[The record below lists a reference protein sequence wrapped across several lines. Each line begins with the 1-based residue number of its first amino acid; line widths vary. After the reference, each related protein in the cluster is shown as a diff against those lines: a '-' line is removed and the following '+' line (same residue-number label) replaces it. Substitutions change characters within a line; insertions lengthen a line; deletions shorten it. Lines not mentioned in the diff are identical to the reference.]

1 MKMTALLEKGIP
13 AEVVALWQTGHGPGL
28 LPLQAA
34 AVRDGLFA
42 SGNLLVQAPTS
53 AGKTFIGEMAA
64 IQAALGRKQVI
75 YLVPLKALAEEKFEE
90 FRRKYDAYGLKT
102 IISTRDHRDF
112 DADLETGNFSI
123 AVVVYEK
130 LAQLLVRRPERMSE
144 ISLVVADELEI
155 LSDPERGS
163 LVELLLTRVLQSGSR
178 LIGLSAV
185 IGGAEKLAAW
195 MQARLIKYERRPVE
209 LRYGV
214 LFEGKFSYRMY
225 NDDTDGCEDL
235 APGEGGTV
243 GEVLQENIA
252 LLAGRG
258 EACLIFV
265 KAKHESRRWA
275 EALAAQLELPAAAEA
290 IDALRELES
299 TRSRT
304 ALLNTLAVGVAF
316 HNADLAP
323 AERRIVE
330 EAYRNGEV
338 RVLVSTSTLAVG
350 LNLPAQNVFI
360 SAEKWRYDMHLDIP
374 WKTPILRGEYENMG
388 GRAGRYGTGVA
399 FGRSILIA
407 TTQYDRDTLW
417 RRYVEGQRE
426 PVQPRLAEELLE
438 DHIVRLVASRFC
450 RKADALMAF
459 LESTLSGQW
468 IWAERYPLEEI
479 EMRIRAAINRCID
492 LGAISTTGE
501 GVLEATPLGRALA
514 SKGIRIATAQHLE
527 RWITACETRPW
538 SELDLLYAAALTA
551 DGRLLSLLLTSA
563 EYDAADYAGQL
574 RRLAR
579 DEESE
584 ADTPL
589 NRLREQRTLPS
600 FEEVRAIKGALVL
613 KAWIEGSALPD
624 IEENYNTMAGQ
635 VLTIAD
641 QMAWIIDATA
651 TLGAAL
657 GAHAAFLERLQALG
671 ARVQFGV
678 MAALLPLARL
688 TDAGLSRT
696 ALLALHADG
705 LHTQDAIAACPFA
718 VLRRHVGAQAAEVLQ
733 AWSGAAAECGGE
745 ATPAPAGAIARLPVL
760 IIDENRPQQIT
771 LDGQIIALQEKQYR
785 LVHLLATRPGQ
796 CVPYDTI
803 YNTLWSS
810 VTVEDNQLHLQ
821 KTKLLQAIAKV
832 CPQHAKAIKT
842 VPKRG
847 FMLNLKTSEVLVVQ
861 QQLSS
866 AA

>member
-13 AEVVALWQTGHGPGL
+13 AEVVALWQTGQGASL

-34 AVRDGLFA
+34 AVRDGLFEP
-42 SGNLLVQAPTS
+42 GNLLIQAPTS

-64 IQAALGRKQVI
+64 IQAGLKRKQVI
-75 YLVPLKALAEEKFEE
+75 YLAPLKALAEEKFEE

-112 DADLETGNFSI
+112 DADLESGNFSI

-144 ISLVVADELEI
+144 ISLVIADELEI
-155 LSDPERGS
+155 LSDPERGA

-185 IGGAEKLAAW
+185 IGGAEKLAGW

-214 LFEGKFSYRMY
+214 LYEGKFSYRTY
-225 NDDTDGCEDL
+225 NEDTDGSEEL

-243 GEVLQENIA
+243 GEVLQQNIA

-258 EACLIFV
+258 ESCLVFV

-275 EALAAQLELPAAAEA
+275 EVLASQLELPAASEA
-290 IDALRELES
+290 IEELRALES

-304 ALLNTLAVGVAF
+304 SLLNTLGVGVAF

-323 AERRIVE
+323 EERRIVE

-360 SAEKWRYDMHLDIP
+360 SAEKWRYDMNLDIP

-388 GRAGRYGTGVA
+388 GRAGRYGTGVP

-417 RRYVEGQRE
+417 RRYVEGERE

-450 RKADALMAF
+450 RKADTLVAF

-492 LGAISTTGE
+492 LGAILSNGE
-501 GVLEATPLGRALA
+501 GQLEATPLGRALA

-527 RWITACETRPW
+527 RWISACETRPW
-538 SELDLLYAAALTA
+538 SDLDLLYAAGLTA

-563 EYDAADYAGQL
+563 EYDGADYVGQL
-574 RRLAR
+574 RHLVRGE
-579 DEESE
+579 DKD

-589 NRLREQRTLPS
+589 NRLREQRTQPS
-600 FEEVRAIKGALVL
+600 FEEVRAIKGALIL
-613 KAWIEGSALPD
+613 KAWIEESALPD

-657 GAHAAFLERLQALG
+657 GADAAFLERLQALG

-678 MAALLPLARL
+678 TAALLPLARL
-688 TDAGLSRT
+688 TDASITRT

-705 LHTQDAIAACPFA
+705 LHTPEALAGCPSA
-718 VLRRHVGAQAAEVLQ
+718 LLRRHLGARAAENVK
-733 AWSGAAAECGGE
+733 AWSGGTAQRGGE
-745 ATPAPAGAIARLPVL
+745 AAPMPAGAITRLPIL
-760 IIDENRPQQIT
+760 IVDEHRPQQIT
-771 LDGQIIALQEKQYR
+771 LDGQTITLQEKQYR
-785 LVHLLATRPGQ
+785 LIHLLAARVGQ
-796 CVPYDTI
+796 CVPYNAI
-803 YNTLWSS
+803 YSALWPS

-821 KTKLLQAIAKV
+821 KTKLRNAIAKV
-832 CPQHAKAIKT
+832 CPQHAKLITT

-847 FMLNLKTSEVLVVQ
+847 FTLNLEASEVLVVQ
-861 QQLSS
+861 QKLSS

>member
-1 MKMTALLEKGIP
+1 MKMTALLEKGVP
-13 AEVVALWQTGHGPGL
+13 AEIVALWQVGQGHNL

-34 AVRDGLFA
+34 AVRDGLFEP
-42 SGNLLVQAPTS
+42 GNLLVQAPTS

-64 IQAALGRKQVI
+64 IQAALQRKQVI
-75 YLVPLKALAEEKFEE
+75 YLAPLKALAEEKFEE

-112 DADLETGNFSI
+112 DSDLETGNFSI

-130 LAQLLVRRPERMSE
+130 LSQLLVRRPERMSE
-144 ISLVVADELEI
+144 ISLVIADELEI

-163 LVELLLTRVLQSGSR
+163 LVELLLTRVLQSGCR

-185 IGGAEKLAAW
+185 IGGAEKLAGW

-214 LFEGKFSYRMY
+214 LYEGKFSYRTY
-225 NDDTDGCEDL
+225 NEDSEGSEALAATD
-235 APGEGGTV
+235 ATNAGEI
-243 GEVLQENIA
+243 LQENIA

-258 EACLIFV
+258 EPCLVFV

-275 EALAAQLELPAAAEA
+275 EVLASQLELPAAREA
-290 IDALRELES
+290 IEALRMLDP

-323 AERRIVE
+323 AERRVVE
-330 EAYRNGEV
+330 EAYRAGEV
-338 RVLVSTSTLAVG
+338 KVLVSTSTLAVG

-388 GRAGRYGTGVA
+388 GRAGRYGTGVP

-417 RRYVEGQRE
+417 RRYIEGERE

-450 RKADALMAF
+450 RKADALVAF

-492 LGAISTTGE
+492 LGAISSTGE
-501 GVLEATPLGRALA
+501 GQLDATPLGRALA

-527 RWITACETRPW
+527 RWLSTCETHPW
-538 SELDLLYAAALTA
+538 CDLDLLYAAALTA
-551 DGRLLSLLLTSA
+551 DGRPLSLLLTSA
-563 EYDAADYAGQL
+563 EYDAADYVGQL
-574 RRLAR
+574 RRLVR
-579 DEESE
+579 DEERES
-584 ADTPL
+584 DTPL
-589 NRLREQRTLPS
+589 SRLRAQRAQPS
-600 FEEVRAIKGALVL
+600 FEEVRAIKSALIL
-613 KAWIEGSALPD
+613 KAWMEESALPD

-641 QMAWIIDATA
+641 QIAWIIDATA

-657 GAHAAFLERLQALG
+657 GAHADFLERIQALA

-678 MAALLPLARL
+678 SAALLPLARL
-688 TDAGLSRT
+688 TEPNIGRT
-696 ALLALHADG
+696 SLLALHADG
-705 LHTQDAIAACPFA
+705 LHTPEAIAACPFA
-718 VLRRHVGAQAAEVLQ
+718 VLRRHLGQRTAETLK
-733 AWSGAAAECGGE
+733 AWCGTAGEGGGE
-745 ATPAPAGAIARLPVL
+745 LAPAPAGAIARLPTL
-760 IIDENRPQQIT
+760 IIDEHRPQQVT
-771 LDGQIIALQEKQYR
+771 LEGQVIPLQEKQYR
-785 LVHLLATRPGQ
+785 LIHLLASRPGQ
-796 CVPYDTI
+796 CVPYNAI
-803 YNTLWSS
+803 YHALWPN

-821 KTKLLQAIAKV
+821 KTKLRNAIAKA
-832 CPQHAKAIKT
+832 CPQHAKCITT
-842 VPKRG
+842 VAKRG
-847 FMLNLKTSEVLVVQ
+847 FILNLAASDILLLQLK
-861 QQLSS
+861 LSS